1 MATSFGGNMTYFI
14 DRRLNGKNKS
24 AVNRQRFLRRY
35 KSQIKQSIAEAINKR
50 SVTDVDSGESV
61 SIPIEDINE
70 PMFHQGRGGLRHR
83 VHPGNDHFVQNDRI
97 ERPPGGGGGGS
108 GQGDASKDGEGEDE
122 FSFQISKDE
131 YLDLLFEDLPLP
143 NLQKNQ
149 YRQLTEYK
157 THRAGYTSNGVPA
170 NISVV
175 RSLQNS
181 LARRTAMTAGKKREL
196 RALESTLT
204 EVENSE
210 PAQLLE
216 EERLRKEIAELRQKI
231 AKTPFI
237 DTFDLRYKNYERR
250 PEPSSQAV
258 MFCLM
263 DVSGS
268 MDQATKD
275 MAKRFYILLYL
286 FLSRTYKNVDV
297 VYIRHHTQAK
307 EVDEQEFFYSQE
319 TGGTI
324 VSSALKL
331 MDEVIQERYDPAIW
345 NIYAAQASDGDN
357 WADDSPLCHQ
367 VLAQKLLPM
376 VRYYSYIEIT
386 RRAHQTLWRE
396 YEVLQEKF
404 GNFAMQHIREPEDI
418 YPVFREL
425 FHKQTVEN

>member
-1 MATSFGGNMTYFI
+1 MTYFI

-61 SIPIEDINE
+61 SIPNEDINE

-97 ERPPGGGGGGS
+97 ERPQGGGGGGS
-108 GQGDASKDGEGEDE
+108 GQGDASKDGEGQDE

-131 YLDLLFEDLPLP
+131 YLDLLFEDLALP

-149 YRQLTEYK
+149 FRQMTEYK

-196 RALESTLT
+196 RELESTLT

-216 EERLRKEIAELRQKI
+216 EERLRKEIVELRQKI
-231 AKTPFI
+231 ARTPFI

-331 MDEVIQERYDPAIW
+331 MDEVIQERYDPAAW

-367 VLAQKLLPM
+367 ILAQKLLPM

-396 YEVLQEKF
+396 YEVLQQKF

-425 FHKQTVEN
+425 FHKQVQEN

>member
-1 MATSFGGNMTYFI
+1 MGYFI

-24 AVNRQRFLRRY
+24 MVNRQRFLRRY
-35 KSQIKQSIAEAINKR
+35 KSQIKQSISDAINKR
-50 SVTDVDSGESV
+50 SVTDVESGESV
-61 SIPIEDINE
+61 SIPIDDINE

-83 VHPGNDHFVQNDRI
+83 VHPGNDHFVPHDRV
-97 ERPPGGGGGGS
+97 ERPQGGGEGGDNS
-108 GQGDASKDGEGEDE
+108 QGNASKEGEGEDE
-122 FSFQISKDE
+122 FVFQISKDE
-131 YLDLLFEDLPLP
+131 YLDLLFEDLALP
-143 NLQKNQ
+143 NLKKNQ
-149 YRQLTEYK
+149 HKQLTEFK

-181 LARRTAMTAGKKREL
+181 LARRIVMTVSKRREL
-196 RALESTLT
+196 RELEEILHGL
-204 EVENSE
+204 ENVE

-216 EERLRKEIAELRQKI
+216 EERLRKAIAELKQKI
-231 AKTPFI
+231 ANVPFI

-268 MDQATKD
+268 MDQITKD

-331 MDEVIQERYDPAIW
+331 MDEVVQERYDPALW

-357 WADDSPLCHQ
+357 WADDSPLCHEL
-367 VLAQKLLPM
+367 LAKKILPI

-396 YEVLQEKF
+396 YEDLQAKYN
-404 GNFAMQHIREPEDI
+404 NFAMQPIRESQDI

-425 FHKQTVEN
+425 FRKQAIDN

>member
-1 MATSFGGNMTYFI
+1 MTWFI

-24 AVNRQRFLRRY
+24 MVNRQRFLRRY
-35 KSQIKQSIAEAINKR
+35 KAQIKQSISEAINKR

-61 SIPIEDINE
+61 SIPTEDISE

-97 ERPPGGGGGGS
+97 ERPQGGGGGS
-108 GQGDASKDGEGEDE
+108 GSGQGQASQDGEGQDE
-122 FSFQISKDE
+122 FVFQISKDE
-131 YLDLLFEDLPLP
+131 YLDLLFEDLALP
-143 NLQKNQ
+143 NLKQNQ
-149 YRQLTEYK
+149 QRQLTEYK
-157 THRAGYTSNGVPA
+157 THRAGYTANGVPA
-170 NISVV
+170 IIS
-175 RSLQNS
+175 
-181 LARRTAMTAGKKREL
+181 
-196 RALESTLT
+196 
-204 EVENSE
+204 NSE

-216 EERLRKEIAELRQKI
+216 EERLRKEIAELRAKI
-231 AKTPFI
+231 ERVPFI
-237 DTFDLRYKNYERR
+237 DTFDLRYKNYEKR
-250 PEPSSQAV
+250 PDPSSQAV

-268 MDQATKD
+268 MDQSTKD

-286 FLSRTYKNVDV
+286 FLSRTYKNVEV

-307 EVDEQEFFYSQE
+307 EVDEHEFFYSQE

-331 MDEVIQERYDPAIW
+331 MDEVVKERYNPAQW

-357 WADDSPLCHQ
+357 WADDSPLCHEI
-367 VLAQKLLPM
+367 LAKKILPV

-396 YEVLQEKF
+396 YEHLQSTF
-404 GNFAMQHIREPEDI
+404 DNFAMQHIRDQDDI

-425 FHKQTVEN
+425 FHKQNATAKD